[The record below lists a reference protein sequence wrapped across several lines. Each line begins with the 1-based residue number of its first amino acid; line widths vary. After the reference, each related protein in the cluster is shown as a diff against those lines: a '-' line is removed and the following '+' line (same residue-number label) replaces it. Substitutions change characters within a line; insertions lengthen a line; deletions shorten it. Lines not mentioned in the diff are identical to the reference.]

1 MTGRS
6 AADLVDQVNKKVS
19 PALFEPTETAAEYVA
34 RVQREHDASLTGE
47 QQ

>member
-6 AADLVDQVNKKVS
+6 AADKRVAEAQALR
-19 PALFEPTETAAEYVA
+19 ALFEPTETAAEYVA